1 MRPNRNLIGPLAGVV
16 ALAIPAA
23 ATAAPPAQDL
33 RSPDARDAAEGR
45 TTRDFAAPIVQDLR
59 SPDARDAAEGRST
72 ADMATP
78 VVEITRADGFDW
90 SDAAIGAS
98 GATGLF
104 AISLAGAMTL
114 RRRQTRPRSSTAV
127 S

>member
-23 ATAAPPAQDL
+23 ATAAPPA
-33 RSPDARDAAEGR
+33 
-45 TTRDFAAPIVQDLR
+45 QDLR